1 MFKSKLI
8 FFRDTFPNSLQFSGS
23 YCPAQKEHLP
33 FPSQITL
40 HTTSTEWKR
49 FGSEIYF
56 TQVGST
62 WNPWFS
68 VFFLFGGQ
76 SPILWETP
84 LAAVAVAR
92 AMKGVLGNS
101 CLSLNLSGSWLY
113 SWHHCRRKNFFL
125 EYSKKTVF
133 MYFIK
138 KNSCLLRKTKRGRPV
153 DSRPFQMAQFQVL
166 VDV

>member
-1 MFKSKLI
+1 MFKYKQI
-8 FFRDTFPNSLQFSGS
+8 FFRDTFPNSLQFSES
-23 YCPAQKEHLP
+23 YCPAQKEHLSL
-33 FPSQITL
+33 PSQITL
-40 HTTSTEWKR
+40 HTTSTEWKS

-68 VFFLFGGQ
+68 VFFLFGCQ

-92 AMKGVLGNS
+92 AMKCVLGNS
-101 CLSLNLSGSWLY
+101 CLLLSGSWLY
-113 SWHHCRRKNFFL
+113 SWHHFRRKKEIE
-125 EYSKKTVF
+125 EYSKETIF

-138 KNSCLLRKTKRGRPV
+138 KKI
-153 DSRPFQMAQFQVL
+153 QFP
-166 VDV
+166 